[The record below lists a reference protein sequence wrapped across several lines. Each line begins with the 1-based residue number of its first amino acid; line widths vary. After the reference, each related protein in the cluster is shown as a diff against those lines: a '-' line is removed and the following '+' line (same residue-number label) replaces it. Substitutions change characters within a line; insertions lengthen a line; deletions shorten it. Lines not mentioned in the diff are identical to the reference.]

1 MPDVLDSITSL
12 HAKGYGARRIATA
25 LGLPL
30 PEVLRLSDEA
40 GISLK
45 RKGPAV
51 GPDGPRKHRITFWL
65 TEPEFHAV
73 VEAAL
78 EVGTVSPPEWA
89 REAVVAAARGER

>member
-1 MPDVLDSITSL
+1 MSDVLDIIQKL
-12 HAKGYGARRIATA
+12 HDRGCGARRIATA

-51 GPDGPRKHRITFWL
+51 GPDGPRIHRVTIGL
-65 TEPEFHAV
+65 TAAEWADV
-73 VEAAL
+73 VAAASD
-78 EVGTVSPPEWA
+78 VGTVSPPEWA
-89 REAVVAAARGER
+89 REAVIAAARGER